1 MSKTSKKAP
10 STTGTD
16 SKVSDGSRVKNT
28 KENKTMN
35 PFLKA
40 SFGVIYLILKVS
52 FIIAG
57 VALVKMPYV
66 HFIVDLPLYQVV
78 GVIILIFLTYLELY
92 AYFTKPAEKK
102 SSKKEPRS
110 ALDKFKLAYEDIA
123 TK

>member
-1 MSKTSKKAP
+1 MSKPTKKAP
-10 STTGTD
+10 STNGAD
-16 SKVSDGSRVKNT
+16 AVSAGSRVKNT
-28 KENKTMN
+28 KENKPMN
-35 PFLKA
+35 PILKA
-40 SFGVIYLILKVS
+40 LFGVIYLILKVS

-57 VALVKMPYV
+57 VALVKMPHV
-66 HFIVDLPLYQVV
+66 HFIVDIPLYQVV

-102 SSKKEPRS
+102 SMKKEPRT